1 MNQTNLR
8 SQVRVHPFTGLVVDV
23 DTWATAHDYHRRH
36 QELHLLTL
44 HGSGIAYGLE
54 VLPTDPPGDTV
65 VIEPGVAVDTVG
77 NLIVVPERQH
87 VAISGKSGTAYIA
100 LDYVESIPPSS
111 NGQKD
116 TRARILEDFRLR
128 SMTSEPETSALELAR
143 IQIEAKAG
151 PIVAASNPW
160 TPAAGEIDARFRP
173 RLQTRAP
180 RDLSIAWVT
189 HEPEAM
195 APNHEAGLHFLL
207 RELDLAGFRGRV
219 TQTSDGSIPSGAQLL
234 YVSGNSETA
243 VAPALVDRLAE
254 QHEAGSWLFVDACGR
269 GSEMVQSILKKLP
282 GKSADQTSEALVLGA
297 HSVFGAAPEGAFA
310 TKEIIWG
317 KNLLISPRDYGC
329 AWSGRRG
336 DQVFQREVV
345 RSALEFGVNVA
356 LSALQAID
364 AR

>member
-54 VLPTDPPGDTV
+54 VLPTDPPSDTV

-87 VAISGKSGTAYIA
+87 VAISARSGTAYIA
-100 LDYVESIPPSS
+100 VDYVESIPPSS

-128 SMTSEPETSALELAR
+128 SMNSEPEVSALELAR
-143 IQIEAKAG
+143 IRLDGKTG
-151 PIVAASNPW
+151 PIIGAPNPW
-160 TPAAGEIDARFRP
+160 VPGAGEIDARFRP

-180 RDLSIAWVT
+180 RDLSVAWIT
-189 HEPEAM
+189 HEPGGM
-195 APNHEAGLHFLL
+195 APSHELGLHFLL
-207 RELDLAGFRGRV
+207 RELEQAGLRGRV

-243 VAPALVDRLAE
+243 MPDALVDRLAE
-254 QHEAGSWLFVDACGR
+254 QHEAGAWLFVDACGR
-269 GSEMVQSILKKLP
+269 GSEMVQSVLKKLP
-282 GKSADQTSEALVLGA
+282 GKGNAPTSEQFVLGA

-310 TKEIIWG
+310 TKEIVWG